1 MSTRRNFLTLLG
13 GAAAAAGPIAA
24 RAQQPAMPVIG
35 VLSGRSL
42 DDSKEFVAALG
53 QGLNEAGFFEH
64 RNVAIEYRW
73 AENHV
78 DRLPALAAELVRQQV
93 AVILAV
99 GGVSPTQA
107 AKATT
112 STIPIVFIV
121 GGDPVKLGL
130 AISLSPARWQV
141 PAADLNC
148 SEFRGRHWHRKPTP
162 RS

>member
-1 MSTRRNFLTLLG
+1 MRRRDLIRLLG
-13 GAAAAAGPIAA
+13 GATAWPVAAQ
-24 RAQQPAMPVIG
+24 AQPAAMPVIG

-42 DDSKEFVAALG
+42 EDSKEFVTAFA

-78 DRLPALAAELVRQQV
+78 ERLPLLAAELVREQV
-93 AVILAV
+93 AVIVAV
-99 GGVSPTQA
+99 GGVPPTQA

-121 GGDPVKLGL
+121 G
-130 AISLSPARWQV
+130 
-141 PAADLNC
+141 
-148 SEFRGRHWHRKPTP
+148 
-162 RS
+162 